1 MDGRNRFNF
10 AIQPMQSLM
19 KKFWIFC
26 ALVFA
31 GFTGY
36 GQTTLAAGDVAIIG
50 YKINPGSS
58 VNGHLIIISR
68 TSIAPG
74 QSIGVTNKFYYSNA
88 FQDLTDKGS
97 SSGSNRSS
105 SHGYIYITFNEGVS
119 AGEVFTINWTSS
131 TVVSSKGQ
139 AYLSGTF
146 DFGNVVERIVWLYEG
161 TIPASSPNIINALM
175 YSPGS
180 GNGNKWDDHNDKPTG
195 INFVNIST
203 HSAPFTA
210 VNLNTTGASDKC
222 GTWYSTTLKPS
233 LTADLSQTFYKST
246 GNTLDNWEFSSSN
259 VDPCDLSDVTT
270 KVVNYLESNVQMNA
284 LILSFGKKRAG
295 SSSLTKLG
303 YWYRNGVEQS
313 SGYNPWLSET
323 ASNLKSSTVYVY
335 DELTLGS
342 FSSSSSSNSLETF
355 YVGDLRIIDS
365 TGCPGKVIVSPGDIL
380 DIQYKVSMS
389 DKLTQSSNVLPK
401 ISLSSNVDAASNQ
414 HYAQIAPTGAML
426 NGNYEY
432 KLYIGSPGWHRI
444 YSPIS
449 TTWSNVTPSSSFVF
463 TYGSTGSTRN
473 IYYYDPAGPLNSSGV
488 SQFWQYVSSSDNASD
503 RPVNVYFAP
512 GGSETPC
519 VLTFNGTLKY
529 ADLDAGTTLSSST
542 SANTLNTSSPGYGAP
557 WYGTNYNGWNLYGNH
572 GFSFIDVSS
581 LKTNYYDL
589 SQIPNVSMS
598 VYVWDPY
605 DKTSSIGSSTL
616 NNYYIHNGQTGD
628 SKALYIPP
636 FTAFFINTTN
646 PGSAAYPIGR
656 KAMSASNHTGI
667 SNKTA
672 ETIGLVTVGPT
683 GLENTVFASPIPESL
698 SSKNSLNYN
707 AVSSGLAEG
716 ALFVHEDSN
725 FYRIRQIDEPVLYRE
740 LPLAF
745 TSAIQ
750 NETYTV
756 KNHADFPTNLNSYLI
771 DFKEQKVIDL
781 GKADY
786 SFESDTSTNL
796 NRFKWI
802 LSKTSIG
809 MDEVFK
815 FNSLSCFIDGNGTLR
830 ISNCLESSSIEVL
843 DALGN
848 SMAVI
853 QKDSNENEA
862 QIEGVKFWPK
872 GLYVVKSSN
881 GMWQKIMVL

>member
-1 MDGRNRFNF
+1 
-10 AIQPMQSLM
+10 M

-31 GFTGY
+31 GFSGY
-36 GQTTLAAGDVAIIG
+36 GQTLGLGDLAIIG
-50 YKINPGSS
+50 FKINPGS
-58 VNGHLIIISR
+58 VTEGFITVIARTNIS
-68 TSIAPG
+68 PG
-74 QSIGVTNKFYYSNA
+74 GTIGFTNKFYYSGA
-88 FQDLTDKGS
+88 FGDLTKKGGSGNQNLSSDKG
-97 SSGSNRSS
+97 
-105 SHGYIYITFNEGVS
+105 YITITFNENVS
-119 AGEVFTINWTSS
+119 AGEVFTLSWTASG
-131 TVVSSKGQ
+131 VVSSKGV
-139 AYLSGTF
+139 AYLNGSF
-146 DFGNVVERIVWLYEG
+146 DFGNDDQRIIWLYTG
-161 TIPASSPNIINALM
+161 TLASPTVINALM
-175 YSPGS
+175 YSPSSGS
-180 GNGNKWDDHNDKPTG
+180 NLWSVHNDTPTG
-195 INFVNIST
+195 ISFANLSGF
-203 HSAPFTA
+203 SAPYNA
-210 VNLNTTGASDKC
+210 LNLDVPGGSDKC
-222 GTWYSTTLKPS
+222 GTWYSATYLPGLS
-233 LTADLSQTFYKST
+233 GDLGQSFYHVTSASPKDYPT
-246 GNTLDNWEFSSSN
+246 YWKFGTSN
-259 VDPCDLSDVTT
+259 GSVDACDLSDVTT
-270 KVVNYLESNVQMNA
+270 KVVDYLESNIQMNA

-303 YWYRNGVEQS
+303 YWYKNGVEQS
-313 SGYNPWLSET
+313 SGYNPWVSES
-323 ASNLKSSTVYVY
+323 ASDLKSSTVYVY

-389 DKLTQSSNVLPK
+389 DKETQSSNVLPK

-572 GFSFIDVSS
+572 GLSFLDVSS

-628 SKALYIPP
+628 AKAMYVSP
-636 FTAFFINTTN
+636 FTAFFVRTTN

-830 ISNCLESSSIEVL
+830 ISNCLESSSIEVM

>member
-1 MDGRNRFNF
+1 
-10 AIQPMQSLM
+10 M

-31 GFTGY
+31 GFSGY
-36 GQTTLAAGDVAIIG
+36 GQTTLAAGNLAIIG
-50 YKINPGSS
+50 YKINPGST
-58 VNGHLIIISR
+58 VEGHLIILAR
-68 TSIAPG
+68 TAIPAG
-74 QSIGVTNKFYYSNA
+74 QSIGVTNKLYYANA
-88 FQDLTDKGS
+88 FQDVSAKG
-97 SSGSNRSS
+97 SGSNRSS
-105 SHGYIYITFNEGVS
+105 LHGYIYVTFNEGVS
-119 AGEVFTINWTSS
+119 AGEVFTVTWTSS
-131 TVVSSKGQ
+131 TVFSSKGT
-139 AYLSGTF
+139 AYLTGTF

-161 TIPASSPNIINALM
+161 TIPTSSPNIINALM
-175 YSPGS
+175 YSEGS
-180 GNGNKWDDHNDKPTG
+180 GNGNEWDDHNDTPAG
-195 INFVNIST
+195 ISFANVAGHTS
-203 HSAPFTA
+203 PFTA
-210 VNLNTTGASDKC
+210 INLDVSGSSDKC
-222 GTWYSTTLKPS
+222 GTWYDNTSYPS
-233 LTADLSQTFYKST
+233 LTDDLGQTFYKITS
-246 GNTLDNWEFSSSN
+246 GSPANWYFNSSASIN
-259 VDPCDLSDVTT
+259 SCDLAEVNT
-270 KVVNYLESNVQMNA
+270 KVIDYLESNIQLNSLV
-284 LILSFGKKRAG
+284 LSYGKKRAG
-295 SSSLTKLG
+295 SSSVVDPG
-303 YWYRNGVEQS
+303 VWYKNGVAQS
-313 SGYNPWLSET
+313 SGYNPWVIET
-323 ASNLKSSTVYVY
+323 ASNLKTSTVYIY
-335 DELTLGS
+335 DDFTLGS
-342 FSSSSSSNSLETF
+342 FSSSISSNSAETF
-355 YVGDLRIIDS
+355 YVGDLRIVDS
-365 TGCPGKVIVSPGDIL
+365 AGCPGKVTVSPGDIL
-380 DIQYKVSMS
+380 DIQYKVSMT
-389 DKLTQSSNVLPK
+389 DKETQSPTNILPK
-401 ISLSSNVDAASNQ
+401 ISLSSNVDASSNQ
-414 HYAQIAPTGAML
+414 HYGQMAPTSAVL
-426 NGNYEY
+426 SGNYEY
-432 KLYIGSPGWHRI
+432 KLYIASPGWHRI

-542 SANTLNTSSPGYGAP
+542 SSNTLNTSSPGYGAP

-572 GFSFIDVSS
+572 GLSFVDVSS

-716 ALFVHEDSN
+716 ILYVHEDSN

-830 ISNCLESSSIEVL
+830 ISNCLESSSIEVM